1 MHCCKEHNLNIK
13 KKSLIDPICKF
24 CPKEPFRGMKERE
37 RERERERGGVRKRE
51 SERGEA
57 LLKTTKVRL

>member
-37 RERERERGGVRKRE
+37 GERERENEKEGE
-51 SERGEA
+51 CERGRVREA
-57 LLKTTKVRL
+57 RHY